1 MSQKQSKTPS
11 NIRFVAVD
19 ILSSLERSDAY
30 LDKSLQAFLDS
41 SSFHQKDNSLLSEL
55 VRGCIRYKA
64 TIDHI
69 IAFYHTNKK
78 DKLHPTVLN
87 ALRIAVY
94 QLIFLSKI
102 PHSAAVNESVTIVK
116 HKKGLFLSKLTN
128 AILRSIVSNV
138 EIIKSQLLDYS
149 TTEKIATNFSFPQW
163 MIERC
168 SAQFPNFD
176 AISFFSSLNHIPSI
190 TLRRNTLVH
199 SELEFVHHLQE
210 LGLSFQKSAI
220 ATNSFLIH
228 SIENSILLRLIKE
241 KYCFVQDES
250 ASIVVELLAPKHHQ
264 SVLDVCAAPGGK
276 SFSIADV
283 QQNSG
288 TIVSNDLFEAKSSM
302 LGESSKKLGY
312 TSIQTTTS
320 DLFDISGQLF
330 DNVLLDAPC
339 SGLGVIRKKPDIK
352 WRRTEQSLREL
363 QTLQMKAIEHCSTL
377 VKVGGTLVYSTCTY
391 DRSENEEVVEWFL
404 QRNEQFSLDPAEQY
418 VPLEVCS
425 NGYMRT
431 FPHIHGCDGAFGAR
445 IIRKY

>member
-1 MSQKQSKTPS
+1 MPQISSNKPS
-11 NIRFVAVD
+11 NIRFIAVD

-30 LDKSLQAFLDS
+30 LDKTLQVFFDNSSL
-41 SSFHQKDNSLLSEL
+41 HQKDNSLLSEL
-55 VRGCIRYKA
+55 VRGCIRYKS
-64 TIDHI
+64 TIDQI
-69 IAFYHTNKK
+69 IDSHHTNKK

-102 PHSAAVNESVTIVK
+102 PHSAAVNESVNIVK
-116 HKKGLFLSKLTN
+116 HKKGLFLSKLSN

-138 EIIKSQLLDYS
+138 EIIKNQILDYS
-149 TTEKIATNFSFPQW
+149 STEKIAKNLSFPQW
-163 MIERC
+163 MVERF
-168 SAQFPNFD
+168 SAHFPNFD
-176 AISFFSSLNHIPSI
+176 AISFFSSLNQIPSI
-190 TLRRNTLVH
+190 TFRRNTLIH
-199 SELEFVHHLQE
+199 SELEFVQHLQE
-210 LGLSFQKSAI
+210 LGLSFQKSTI
-220 ATNSFLIH
+220 AANSFLIH
-228 SIENSILLRLIKE
+228 SIENSKLLELIKE

-250 ASIVVELLAPKHHQ
+250 ASVVVELLAPQFNQ

-276 SFSIADV
+276 SFSIADF
-283 QQNSG
+283 QKNSG
-288 TIVSNDLFEAKSSM
+288 SIISNDLFEAKSS
-302 LGESSKKLGY
+302 LLYESSKKLGY
-312 TSIQTTTS
+312 TSIQATTS
-320 DLFDISGQLF
+320 DLFEISGQLF

-404 QRNEQFSLDPAEQY
+404 QRNEQFCLEPAEQY
-418 VPLEVCS
+418 IPLEVCS